1 VNGGRISGATTT
13 NLTISTVQT
22 NDSGD
27 YSVIVTNIVGSVT
40 NSPAAVLTV
49 LSSPVILVQPTNQ
62 SVAVG
67 ATATFVVTAIGVAP
81 LSYQWL
87 KNGAPLANYGEYS
100 GVITS
105 QLTITGAQTNN
116 SDIYAVV
123 ITNSLGSVTSSNAV
137 LTVTNV
143 PPAITVQPTNQTVEV
158 GATATLAVTATGTE
172 PLSYQWWLNETN
184 LLVDGG
190 QIEGATSNVLT
201 ISNVQLTNNGNYTVI
216 VTNVAGSVTSSN
228 AVLTVTNVP
237 PAIVVQPTN
246 QTVGVGSTVILAVT
260 ATGTEP
266 LSYQW
271 QVDGTNLLVDGGQI
285 EGAISNVLTISNVQ
299 LTNNGNYTV
308 IVTNVA
314 GSVISSN
321 AVLTVALPLNFGSI
335 IASGD
340 SGGGF
345 ILSGTG
351 GVTNGTYYVLT
362 SSNLLLPLTNWTSIA
377 TDQFDSAGNFIF
389 TNAAQTNAPQ
399 LFYLLQLP

>member
-1 VNGGRISGATTT
+1 
-13 NLTISTVQT
+13 
-22 NDSGD
+22 
-27 YSVIVTNIVGSVT
+27 
-40 NSPAAVLTV
+40 
-49 LSSPVILVQPTNQ
+49 
-62 SVAVG
+62 
-67 ATATFVVTAIGVAP
+67 
-81 LSYQWL
+81 
-87 KNGAPLANYGEYS
+87 
-100 GVITS
+100 VITS

-116 SDIYAVV
+116 SDTYAVV
-123 ITNSLGSVTSSNAV
+123 ITNSL
-137 LTVTNV
+137 
-143 PPAITVQPTNQTVEV
+143 
-158 GATATLAVTATGTE
+158 
-172 PLSYQWWLNETN
+172 
-184 LLVDGG
+184 
-190 QIEGATSNVLT
+190 
-201 ISNVQLTNNGNYTVI
+201 
-216 VTNVAGSVTSSN
+216 GSVTSSN

-285 EGAISNVLTISNVQ
+285 EGATSNVLTISNVQ

>member
-1 VNGGRISGATTT
+1 
-13 NLTISTVQT
+13 
-22 NDSGD
+22 
-27 YSVIVTNIVGSVT
+27 
-40 NSPAAVLTV
+40 
-49 LSSPVILVQPTNQ
+49 
-62 SVAVG
+62 
-67 ATATFVVTAIGVAP
+67 
-81 LSYQWL
+81 
-87 KNGAPLANYGEYS
+87 
-100 GVITS
+100 
-105 QLTITGAQTNN
+105 
-116 SDIYAVV
+116 
-123 ITNSLGSVTSSNAV
+123 
-137 LTVTNV
+137 
-143 PPAITVQPTNQTVEV
+143 
-158 GATATLAVTATGTE
+158 
-172 PLSYQWWLNETN
+172 
-184 LLVDGG
+184 VDGG
-190 QIEGATSNVLT
+190 QIEGAISNVLT